1 MEYRMAVIQKDV
13 LQNQPEEEC
22 NAFYHEVCPLLR
34 ITKTDHLHLYEYLR
48 TDRVP
53 SVESNTMHLLLPGY
67 ALLSFGWV
75 EIRLKLPTLHD
86 GLFVIS
92 LRI

>member
-13 LQNQPEEEC
+13 LPNQPEEC
-22 NAFYHEVCPLLR
+22 NVFYHEVCPLLR

-53 SVESNTMHLLLPGY
+53 SVESNAMHLLLPGLCIA
-67 ALLSFGWV
+67 ALWLSGDST
-75 EIRLKLPTLHD
+75 EA
-86 GLFVIS
+86 S
-92 LRI
+92 NSS